1 MMSAVSAMT
10 ATDEDHPERKGL
22 HVGAIVTLDLP
33 EDAPQLSLPWIITFG
48 PLDDTEEWEPVVC
61 GPYERAHAISL
72 AESTIAD
79 EDLMAVVEPLLP
91 HTSIDEIRNEIASAR
106 SAADLEEYDEF
117 DEDEELDE
125 DADDVEVSVDDEF
138 DEDVEEEPEYEEIE
152 PGPPPSSEEVRAGFA
167 RIAAKLSAGG

>member
-1 MMSAVSAMT
+1 M
-10 ATDEDHPERKGL
+10 
-22 HVGAIVTLDLP
+22 GAIVTLELA

-91 HTSIDEIRNEIASAR
+91 HTTIDEIRNEIATAR
-106 SAADLEEYDEF
+106 AAAEEEEYDEF
-117 DEDEELDE
+117 DEDEDLE
-125 DADDVEVSVDDEF
+125 DDAEGADDVEVSVDDEF
-138 DEDVEEEPEYEEIE
+138 EEDVEDDLEYEEIE
-152 PGPPPSSEEVRAGFA
+152 PGPPPSAEEVRAGFA
-167 RIAAKLSAGG
+167 RIAAKLSAG

>member
-1 MMSAVSAMT
+1 M
-10 ATDEDHPERKGL
+10 
-22 HVGAIVTLDLP
+22 GAIVTLELA

-91 HTSIDEIRNEIASAR
+91 HTTIDEIRNEIATAR
-106 SAADLEEYDEF
+106 AAAEEEDYDEF
-117 DEDEELDE
+117 DEDEDLE
-125 DADDVEVSVDDEF
+125 DDAEGADDVEVSVDDEF
-138 DEDVEEEPEYEEIE
+138 EEDVEDDLEYEEIE
-152 PGPPPSSEEVRAGFA
+152 PGPPPSAEEVRAGFA
-167 RIAAKLSAGG
+167 RIAAKLSAG